1 MIEIDGF
8 CIPCLPGECRHLFVG
23 KSDLLG
29 AVRIRTES
37 DGDLQLKGLFQQCF
51 GGVDLADGLAQSCSI
66 ELKDHIGFFDRLEC
80 IFGKQSDILSGQ
92 VLEDLDQV
100 KVPYDIKPAELC
112 HRFHRFKIGLPNL
125 IDITIFPAAQEL
137 GIVKAPFIDKVYR
150 PDEVIN
156 LCTQHTLIHMPGQ
169 KIHFIPEE
177 DIELLSV
184 SLSCIQYILAVGF
197 HLLKGESV
205 VRIEIHRCMLGKAV
219 DIDAQRKG
227 SLDKLINGS
236 LCVVAAGCVVVYVNS
251 HEANFNIKTDFY
263 YYLGKIRAKNIPNRQ
278 NMTEQKKVELLA
290 PAGNLEKMKIALN
303 YGADA
308 VYGGTS
314 TFSLRIRSGKE
325 FDMDAYKEG
334 IEYAHERGKKVYTT
348 INSFPFN
355 SQVKLYENHIA
366 KMAEL
371 EPDALIVSSPGIVKM
386 AKQIAPNIP
395 IHLSTQANVMNAL
408 DAQVYYDMGVTRIIA
423 AREISLK
430 DCEAIKSV
438 LPDLELE
445 VFVHGSMCFAYSGR
459 CLISAVQTGR
469 VPNRGS
475 CANDCRFPYE
485 IYAHNPESG
494 TTFRLD
500 EEEGVGTYIM
510 NAKDM
515 NLASH
520 VDEILASG
528 VIDSLK
534 IEGRTK
540 SPYYTGVVT
549 KAYREAIDDFYAGK
563 FDAEKYQAELHTTQN
578 RGFTDAYLISRPFER
593 KDTESHDFSIQNGT
607 HQVAALVSE
616 DGKTWRCK
624 DKTCVGDEVEIVL
637 PVGATVELVDNEYGR
652 IEEREGRYWL
662 TFKKI
667 IAVNGK
673 AFECVH
679 SGDLNDILLPAEL
692 PGYTILRRGI
702 AEALEKK
709 GLTEDSTPMHMVPKD
724 RVCD

>member
-1 MIEIDGF
+1 
-8 CIPCLPGECRHLFVG
+8 
-23 KSDLLG
+23 
-29 AVRIRTES
+29 
-37 DGDLQLKGLFQQCF
+37 
-51 GGVDLADGLAQSCSI
+51 
-66 ELKDHIGFFDRLEC
+66 
-80 IFGKQSDILSGQ
+80 
-92 VLEDLDQV
+92 
-100 KVPYDIKPAELC
+100 
-112 HRFHRFKIGLPNL
+112 
-125 IDITIFPAAQEL
+125 
-137 GIVKAPFIDKVYR
+137 
-150 PDEVIN
+150 
-156 LCTQHTLIHMPGQ
+156 
-169 KIHFIPEE
+169 
-177 DIELLSV
+177 
-184 SLSCIQYILAVGF
+184 
-197 HLLKGESV
+197 
-205 VRIEIHRCMLGKAV
+205 
-219 DIDAQRKG
+219 
-227 SLDKLINGS
+227 
-236 LCVVAAGCVVVYVNS
+236 
-251 HEANFNIKTDFY
+251 
-263 YYLGKIRAKNIPNRQ
+263 
-278 NMTEQKKVELLA
+278 MTEKKKVELLA

-386 AKQIAPNIP
+386 AKRIAPNIP

-408 DAQVYYDMGVTRIIA
+408 DAQVYYEMGVTRIIA

-593 KDTESHDFSIQNGT
+593 KDTESHEFTIQNGT

-624 DKTCVGDEVEIVL
+624 DKTCIGDEVEIVL
-637 PVGATVELVDNEYGR
+637 PVGASVELVDNEYGK
-652 IEEREGRYWL
+652 IEEHDGRYWL
-662 TFKKI
+662 TFKKM
-667 IAVNGK
+667 IAVSGK
-673 AFECVH
+673 EFECVH

-709 GLTEDSTPMHMVPKD
+709 GLTEDSTPMKMVPKD